1 MVMDAFHNLHR
12 LTLFLEVADS
22 KSFSRAAK
30 KLRISQP
37 AVSRQISQL
46 EKEVGIRLLDR
57 SNRQVSLTEAGQELY
72 NAGQKVQESLDFLR
86 SDASSLAGG
95 YAGVLKIGASSVW
108 EYLLPQIFADFIKKY
123 PKLTIEMVVSNSN
136 QISELVRTQQLNLGF
151 ISEIPTNSELE
162 SMPVAEDEI
171 ILVAGKTNRLADKQ
185 RVQPSELNS
194 ASFVEREPE
203 SATSHFS
210 REFLGS
216 LGVEPLTI
224 MTLGSQEAVKMA
236 VKSGI
241 GIGMV
246 SKFAVLQELSLG
258 TLREVPLA
266 APRCVR
272 SIYYV
277 RNRNRFFSPAQRSLL
292 SAVMNWPGFSH

>member
-1 MVMDAFHNLHR
+1 MEAFNNFHR

-22 KSFSRAAK
+22 KSFSKAAK

-37 AVSRQISQL
+37 AVSRQINQL
-46 EKEVGIRLLDR
+46 ESEVGVRLLDR

-86 SDASSLAGG
+86 SGASSLAGG

-108 EYLLPQIFADFIKKY
+108 EYLLPQIFAGFTKKY
-123 PKLTIEMVVSNSN
+123 PKLSIEMAVSNSS
-136 QISELVRTQQLNLGF
+136 QVSELVRTQHSNLGF
-151 ISEIPTNSELE
+151 VSEIPINSELE
-162 SMPVAEDEI
+162 AMPVAEDEI
-171 ILVAGKTNRLADKQ
+171 ILVASVGSKLADKE
-185 RVQPSELNS
+185 RVQPSELNGV
-194 ASFVEREPE
+194 SFVESEPE

-216 LGVEPLTI
+216 LGVEPSVI
-224 MTLGSQEAVKMA
+224 MRLGSQEAVKMA
-236 VKSGI
+236 VRSGI

-246 SKFAVLQELSLG
+246 SKFAVQQELLLG

-266 APRCVR
+266 APKCVR
-272 SIYYV
+272 SLYYI
-277 RNRNRFFSPAQRSLL
+277 RNRSRFFSLAQRALL
-292 SAVMNWPGFSH
+292 SAVTNWSGFNN